1 MYSSLCVN
9 ISAGW
14 KVKMKWWRCRVF
26 FLVGHVTLLIPQD
39 AARSIQPGTARA
51 EGCTKSTMY
60 YGLYFLVMSR
70 ITLCTR
76 DGLLMAGNSSGW
88 ECNMIWSKMYT
99 CRVDFREVIKWNWFL
114 VLLGNLFTSLNVQKG
129 FNMER
134 VTLETVKWWSSKM
147 WSEFWKT
154 CRYSIEKILFSYV
167 VWIVSL
173 ICDKMLFCGQSLLTD
188 IWSNRYHTT
197 MDCHGFHY
205 DTKIQFLTNCFS
217 WKLTGSIEVTQ
228 NSIKTIR

>member
-1 MYSSLCVN
+1 MYKDVGIIAGVLRNLTKTYICWVVKMSAPAQQFLDLFMFYDFGPLIFRISADTYAYVRLCTHPCAWIY

-76 DGLLMAGNSSGW
+76 DGLLMAVNSSGW
-88 ECNMIWSKMYT
+88 ECNMIWGKMYT
-99 CRVDFREVIKWNWFL
+99 YGVEFL
-114 VLLGNLFTSLNVQKG
+114 VKRCVG
-129 FNMER
+129 
-134 VTLETVKWWSSKM
+134 WI
-147 WSEFWKT
+147 SE
-154 CRYSIEKILFSYV
+154 
-167 VWIVSL
+167 
-173 ICDKMLFCGQSLLTD
+173 M
-188 IWSNRYHTT
+188 
-197 MDCHGFHY
+197 
-205 DTKIQFLTNCFS
+205 
-217 WKLTGSIEVTQ
+217 
-228 NSIKTIR
+228 